1 MKNIVLIPNENA
13 DRFEKDIEDVGAI
26 DNIVDTTYNMSQIC
40 YEFEFED
47 NEVEKNFLLEIIIKQ
62 NK

>member
-13 DRFEKDIEDVGAI
+13 DKFEQDIEDIGAI
-26 DNIVDTTYNMSQIC
+26 DNVVDTTYNMSQIC

-47 NEVEKNFLLEIIIKQ
+47 NEIEKNTLLEIIITQ